1 MKDKDDMKKQMIN
14 MVEKIGGANIS
25 TEDKV
30 KKMTK
35 FFELNERGLNH
46 FGPHYVL
53 DVKNKINDI
62 IRSLLA

>member
-1 MKDKDDMKKQMIN
+1 MRKQMIA

-25 TEDKV
+25 TDDKV

-35 FFELNERGLNH
+35 FFELNEKGLSQ
-46 FGPHYVL
+46 FGPNYVL

-62 IRSLLA
+62 IRKLLS